1 MKNPVSIVTSNN
13 VVGPVLK
20 KVGKFY
26 LEHQSLILTGGTI
39 GFSLAT
45 TAVTFKNA
53 RYILNSL
60 DAAKEALE
68 NAESKEEKEQIYKD
82 VLKDLAPKIIP
93 IIIFQTATIICSVQN
108 KRLVDKKDKQLM
120 EAASALA
127 LAQNAIAQY
136 QAFNEKAEDQL
147 GEKKTAKIRS
157 EIAQE
162 RLEQQPMNA
171 NNTVNAPMANEDY
184 IYHDVFANRY
194 FHSQKSPSEIENFCT
209 NLSKDLYD
217 GNCDDDKATVND
229 IYNYISRD
237 LSVTSGNSFGWIASD
252 ICGRSVSDFI
262 KVCITPAEM
271 DDHKTL
277 CYELDIMAR
286 PLFRTRY

>member
-1 MKNPVSIVTSNN
+1 MKNPVSIVTNNN

-82 VLKDLAPKIIP
+82 VLKDLAPKVIP

-171 NNTVNAPMANEDY
+171 NNTVNVPMTNEDY